1 MTKYAQQI
9 LDLVLCSTEH
19 PTAEQIFLQMKQ
31 KNSKIAQA
39 TVYNNLNALV
49 ADGKLIR
56 LSQPGAPDRYD
67 NTTRHD
73 HLICTR
79 CGALADFKFTDL
91 THNIEA
97 ALGARIQSYDLRI
110 HYLCPL
116 CYCIVTVRRSSMK
129 ILKDEKENFTMKT
142 NKYSGTKTEQ
152 NLRTAFSGE
161 SEARNKYTFFAST
174 AKKEGYE
181 QIAALFQKTA
191 DNEKEHAKMW
201 FKELQGIGSTAD
213 NLLSAAEGENYEWTD
228 MYDSFAK
235 TAEEEGFPELAQK
248 FRLVGEIER
257 HHEERYRALLRNVE
271 TAKVFEK
278 SEVKV
283 WECRNCGHIVVGTK
297 APDVCPTCNH
307 PQSYFEVHAENY

>member
-49 ADGKLIR
+49 ADGKLIC

-110 HYLCPL
+110 HYLCPA
-116 CYCIVTVRRSSMK
+116 CRK
-129 ILKDEKENFTMKT
+129 AQEQHENF
-142 NKYSGTKTEQ
+142 
-152 NLRTAFSGE
+152 
-161 SEARNKYTFFAST
+161 
-174 AKKEGYE
+174 
-181 QIAALFQKTA
+181 
-191 DNEKEHAKMW
+191 
-201 FKELQGIGSTAD
+201 
-213 NLLSAAEGENYEWTD
+213 
-228 MYDSFAK
+228 
-235 TAEEEGFPELAQK
+235 
-248 FRLVGEIER
+248 ER
-257 HHEERYRALLRNVE
+257 
-271 TAKVFEK
+271 
-278 SEVKV
+278 
-283 WECRNCGHIVVGTK
+283 
-297 APDVCPTCNH
+297 
-307 PQSYFEVHAENY
+307 